1 VSASYGTHVE
11 LGAGGTLSLW
21 WKQASHPSVS
31 SAGEHAHQKLP
42 ASVGN
47 PTAENSPSRDPCGSF
62 LAPSLSIIAS
72 QTMSAPS
79 SFATRIEPELT
90 GNGIEVLR
98 ARYLKKNDHGQIVE
112 TPSEM
117 FARVAR
123 HVAEVERRYAGDPA
137 TTADAFY
144 EAMARLEFLPNSPA
158 LMNAGTRLG
167 QLAACFVLPIGDS
180 LDSIFGSLRDA
191 ALVHQTGGGVGYDF
205 SRLRPKGDVVASTG
219 GGSSGPVSF
228 MEVFDAAV
236 DAVRQG
242 GRRRGANMGVLDV
255 HHPDIEAFVT
265 AKRDPQRLRN
275 FNLSVAVDEAFMT
288 AAAEVRPIALVNPRT
303 GETTGSRQANELLQL
318 IATSAWET
326 GDPGLIFLDRINR
339 DNPTPALGRISATNP
354 CGEVPLLPY
363 EACVLGSIN
372 LAALTRRGVF
382 EWERFDA
389 LTDLGIRFLD
399 DCIDAS
405 LFPLPQ
411 ITTAVHRSRKIG
423 LGVMGFADALID
435 LDIAYDD
442 EVAIVFADRLMH
454 RMAARATDASR
465 QLAKARGP
473 YPEFDQSRE
482 GTAGATPVR
491 NATRLA
497 IAPTGTLSLIA
508 GCSSGIEPLFA
519 VALER
524 HVLDGRALVEVNARF
539 EALATREGV
548 WSPELQHKVLESGR
562 VQQLTEVPAAV
573 RRLFPTAHEIPAEYQ
588 LRVQAVFQSHVDN
601 AVSKTI
607 NLPAD
612 ATVSHV
618 LEAYRRAFA
627 LGCKGITVYRHGAKV
642 DQVLTTVRKSSVC
655 PDCLSALEFSEGV
668 TLCRA
673 CGFSST
679 S

>member
-1 VSASYGTHVE
+1 
-11 LGAGGTLSLW
+11 
-21 WKQASHPSVS
+21 
-31 SAGEHAHQKLP
+31 
-42 ASVGN
+42 
-47 PTAENSPSRDPCGSF
+47 
-62 LAPSLSIIAS
+62 
-72 QTMSAPS
+72 
-79 SFATRIEPELT
+79 
-90 GNGIEVLR
+90 
-98 ARYLKKNDHGQIVE
+98 
-112 TPSEM
+112 M
-117 FARVAR
+117 FARVAS
-123 HVAEVERRYAGDPA
+123 HVAEVERRYGGNAA
-137 TTADAFY
+137 AMADAFY
-144 EAMARLEFLPNSPA
+144 DAMARLEFLPNSPA

-205 SRLRPKGDVVASTG
+205 SRLRPKGDTVASTG

-265 AKRDPQRLRN
+265 AKRDPRRLRN
-275 FNLSVAVDEAFMT
+275 FNLSVAVDEAFMA
-288 AAAEVRPIALVNPRT
+288 AAAEARPIALVNPRT
-303 GETTGSRQANELLQL
+303 GETTGTRQAAELLQL
-318 IATSAWET
+318 MAGSAWES

-339 DNPTPALGRISATNP
+339 DNPTPALGRITATNP

-382 EWERFDA
+382 DWERFDA

-405 LFPLPQ
+405 RFPLPE
-411 ITTAVHRSRKIG
+411 ITSAVRRSRKIG
-423 LGVMGFADALID
+423 LGVMGLADALID
-435 LDIAYDD
+435 LDIAYD
-442 EVAIVFADRLMH
+442 EEAASQFADRLMEK
-454 RMAARATDASR
+454 MAARATAASR
-465 QLAKARGP
+465 QLATSRGP
-473 YPEFDQSRE
+473 YPAFAQSRE
-482 GTAGATPVR
+482 GTAGAAPVR

-519 VALER
+519 VAFER
-524 HVLDGRALVEVNARF
+524 HVLEGRALVDVNARF
-539 EALATREGV
+539 EALSTEKGAWAPDLR
-548 WSPELQHKVLESGR
+548 QKVLESGR
-562 VQQLTEVPAAV
+562 VRHLTEVPAAV
-573 RRLFPTAHEIPAEYQ
+573 RRLFPTAHEIPPEQQ
-588 LRVQAVFQSHVDN
+588 LRVQAVFQAHVDN

-612 ATVSHV
+612 ATVSDV
-618 LEAYRRAFA
+618 LEIYRRAFA
-627 LGCKGITVYRHGAKV
+627 LGCKGITVYRHGAKAG
-642 DQVLTTVRKSSVC
+642 QVLTPVRRSSVC
-655 PDCLSALEFSEGV
+655 PDCLTALEFAEGV
-668 TLCRA
+668 SLCRA
-673 CGFSST
+673 CGYSST